1 MMRLSKLVQKQIK
14 TPSPIRQI
22 MKMAEPRSIIA
33 MGLKPENVIS
43 FGGGWVNH
51 RAPAEMQKIYVEICQ
66 NSEEFH
72 KSGAY
77 SLTTG
82 SIDCRL
88 QLARFEEKIFG
99 LKGLT
104 ENNIIIGQSSTQI
117 TRDVLVTVADPAD
130 AVLLLD
136 PTYAN
141 YAGQI
146 AFALPKAKIK
156 YLRILDPKTWE
167 YMPDVDDLVEKF
179 KKIYYKTK
187 PKVVIVPSPDNPT
200 GQIPKEEFMK
210 ALLDITSDKN
220 TFLAIDSAYKTQY
233 FSERPPK
240 YYSWSPNE
248 HENLIALHSNSKW
261 ARGLGRRL
269 GWIEASEDII
279 GGMERTQQCTVLCPD
294 TLHQMAI
301 TAYLKKSLDDNSLKS
316 YLDKARADYKKA
328 ADVTIKAIDEYLG
341 LPRLTPQGG
350 LYTVIKVGMDGDE
363 FVMDV
368 LKNTGVL
375 FIPGKGFGESLRE
388 GVRLSYGPW
397 VDNTSRIEEGIR
409 KAGEYLQRKSS
420 TIKRP

>member
-1 MMRLSKLVQKQIK
+1 
-14 TPSPIRQI
+14 
-22 MKMAEPRSIIA
+22 MKMAEPKSITA
-33 MGLKPENVIS
+33 MGLKPEDVIS

-51 RAPAEMQKIYVEICQ
+51 RAPVEMQDLYVEICK
-66 NSEEFH
+66 NTEDFH

-99 LKGLT
+99 LRGLT
-104 ENNIIIGQSSTQI
+104 EKNIIIGQSSTQI
-117 TRDVLVTVADPAD
+117 TRDVFVTVADPSD
-130 AVLLLD
+130 TILLLD

-146 AFALPKAKIK
+146 AFALPHAKIK
-156 YLRILDPKTWE
+156 YLRVLDPETWE
-167 YMPDVDDLVEKF
+167 YMPNVGNLIEKF
-179 KKIYYKTK
+179 KKIYQKIK
-187 PKVVIVPSPDNPT
+187 PKVVLVPSPDNPT
-200 GQIPKEEFMK
+200 GQIPKEEFVK
-210 ALLDITSDKN
+210 AVLDITSDGN

-233 FSERPPK
+233 FSENPPK
-240 YYSWSPNE
+240 YYSWSPVE

-269 GWIEASEDII
+269 GWIEASENVID
-279 GGMERTQQCTVLCPD
+279 GMERTQQCTILCPD

-301 TAYLKKSLDDNSLKS
+301 TAYLKKSLDDNSLKN
-316 YLDKARADYKKA
+316 YLDKTRAEYKRA
-328 ADVTIKAIDEYLG
+328 AEVTINAIDKYLG
-341 LPRLTPQGG
+341 LPRLVPQGG
-350 LYTVIKVGMDGDE
+350 LYTVIKVCMDGDK

-368 LKNTGVL
+368 LKNTAVL

-397 VDNTSRIEEGIR
+397 VDNTRKIEEGLR
-409 KAGEYLQRKSS
+409 KAGEYLQKKHR
-420 TIKRP
+420 

>member
-1 MMRLSKLVQKQIK
+1 MKLSKLVREQIK

-22 MKMAEPRSIIA
+22 MKMAEPKSIIA

-51 RAPAEMQKIYVEICQ
+51 RAPVEMQKIYVEICQ
-66 NSEEFH
+66 NLEDFH

-88 QLARFEEKIFG
+88 QLARFEERIFG

-117 TRDVLVTVADPAD
+117 TRDVLVTVADPTD
-130 AVLLLD
+130 TVLLLD

-146 AFALPKAKIK
+146 AFALPRAKIK
-156 YLRILDPKTWE
+156 HLRVLEPETWE
-167 YMPDVDDLVEKF
+167 YMPRVDELIEKF
-179 KKIYYKTK
+179 KIIYHKMK
-187 PKVVIVPSPDNPT
+187 PRVVIIPSPDNPT
-200 GQIPKEEFMK
+200 GQIPKEEFVK
-210 ALLDITSDKN
+210 ALLDITSDNN
-220 TFLAIDSAYKTQY
+220 TLLAIDFAYKTQY
-233 FSERPPK
+233 FSESPPR
-240 YYSWSPNE
+240 YYSWSPIE
-248 HENLIALHSNSKW
+248 YENLIALHSNSKW

-269 GWIEASEDII
+269 GWVEASESVIE
-279 GGMERTQQCTVLCPD
+279 GMERTQQCTILCPD
-294 TLHQMAI
+294 TLHQMVI
-301 TAYLKKSLDDNSLKS
+301 TAYLKKSLDDNSLKN
-316 YLDKARADYKKA
+316 YLDKTRADYKKA
-328 ADVTIKAIDEYLG
+328 ADVTTNAIDKHLG

-350 LYTVIKVGMDGDE
+350 LYTVIKVGMDSDK

-375 FIPGKGFGESLRE
+375 FVPGKGFGESLRE

-397 VDNTSRIEEGIR
+397 VDNTKWIEEGIR
-409 KAGEYLQRKSS
+409 KVGEYLQK
-420 TIKRP
+420 KRG